1 MIFEFA
7 EVKAIVGILKLV
19 SIKKSKYGEM
29 FRETKVSH
37 TTLQSVLKELEEKNI
52 IEKQNIGHQ
61 KVDYLIT
68 RKGKKLLGC
77 LIEIKQLL
85 N

>member
-7 EVKAIVGILKLV
+7 EVKAIVGVLKLV

-29 FRETKVSH
+29 FKETKVSH
-37 TTLQSVLKELEEKNI
+37 TTLQSVLRKLEEKKI

-68 RKGKKLLGC
+68 KKGKKLLEH

>member
-7 EVKAIVGILKLV
+7 EVRAIVEILRLV

-37 TTLQSVLKELEEKNI
+37 TTLQRVLKKLEEKKI
-52 IEKQNIGHQ
+52 IEKQDTGHQ

-68 RKGKKLLGC
+68 PKGRKLLEH
-77 LIEIKQLL
+77 LTT
-85 N
+85 